1 MLVLIFINPQEGQVT
16 VDEINQQVA
25 ETYQIIASALSEKVE
40 RVFARKNHIALEV
53 TFTPLFDVLL
63 LLVNILLDEAEVY
76 NTNPMLRVLVVSLVF
91 AFTN

>member
-1 MLVLIFINPQEGQVT
+1 MLVLIFIDPQEGQVT

-40 RVFARKNHIALEV
+40 RVFARKDHIALEV
-53 TFTPLFDVLL
+53 TFTPLFYVLL
-63 LLVNILLDEAEVY
+63 LLVNILLDESEVY
-76 NTNPMLRVLVVSLVF
+76 NADPMLRVLVVWLVF